1 MPEIYNNNGEEIRHT
16 DDMQNI
22 ITTVPSWILRWGITL
37 FFIILVLIVGLSAL
51 IRYPDIVKAQLT
63 VESPS
68 SPKPV
73 VSKISGKIVK
83 LLVHQHDRIKAGQLL
98 AYLESTADHDK
109 VLAML
114 GNLKE
119 LQKEVAANKTIDN
132 VLFIQGNNGQ
142 FGELKSSCQA
152 FFQEYL
158 SYKSSVINGFN
169 LKKEAYLLNDLIDI
183 AQQEQQLNIQKSI
196 EQKDLDLATDEYQEH
211 KKLSEQNVETP
222 AEFRQQENKYL
233 AKKSPLIQ
241 TEKALLTTKNN
252 YSAKQKEIL
261 ELRNQMIYERSKFAQ
276 ALNSLISKAE
286 DWKSKY
292 VLIASQDGTL
302 VYSGTIQ
309 EGQVLVPNQEVFYV
323 NQGNDAFFGEMPISQ
338 NSIGKVKAGQR
349 VLIKLKR
356 YPYEEY
362 GMLTGRIKY
371 ITDVPYKDS
380 LFVSKV
386 DFELQSRSDMKKP
399 VHLKQGM
406 IADADI
412 ITQDASILQ
421 RISRNFTKEINNK

>member
-1 MPEIYNNNGEEIRHT
+1 MPEIYINNGQEIRHT
-16 DDMQNI
+16 DDMQDI

-63 VESPS
+63 IESPN

-83 LLVHQHDRIKAGQLL
+83 LLVPEHDRVKAGQLL

-109 VLAML
+109 VLALL

-119 LQKEVAANKTIDN
+119 LQKQVAANKTMDN
-132 VLFIQGNNGQ
+132 VLFIQANNGQ
-142 FGELKSSCQA
+142 FGELQSSYQA

-158 SYKSSVINGFN
+158 SYKSSVTNGFN
-169 LKKEAYLLNDLIDI
+169 LKKEAYLRKDLIDI
-183 AQQEQQLNIQKSI
+183 EQQEQQLNIQKSI
-196 EQKDLDLATDEYQEH
+196 EQKDLDLATDEYRMH
-211 KKLSEQNVETP
+211 KKLSEQKVETL
-222 AEFRQQENKYL
+222 AEFRQQESKYL

-241 TEKALLTTKNN
+241 TETALITTNNN

-261 ELRNQMIYERSKFAQ
+261 ELQNLMVEERSKFAQ
-276 ALNSLISKAE
+276 ALNSLISEAE

-292 VLIASQDGTL
+292 VLTASQAGKL
-302 VYSGTIQ
+302 AYSGIIQ
-309 EGQVLVPNQEVFYV
+309 ESQVLVPNQEVFYV
-323 NQGNDAFFGEMPISQ
+323 DPGNDAFFGEMPISQ
-338 NSIGKVKAGQR
+338 NSIGKVKAGQK
-349 VLIKLKR
+349 VLIKLKS

-371 ITDVPYKDS
+371 IADLPYKDS
-380 LFVSKV
+380 VFVSKV
-386 DFELQSRSDMKKP
+386 DFEIKSRSDMKKP

-412 ITQDASILQ
+412 ITQDATLLQ
-421 RISRNFTKEINNK
+421 RISRNFIKVINNK